1 MSCRTP
7 LFITRFRITQWPLPR
22 ETQFSYGSYRRQ
34 DYDGLPDMR
43 PLAWVLVVAG
53 FATAVAGF
61 WIAASHPLSNPWLLF
76 VVGLALAVLGIVLL
90 MRRR

>member
-1 MSCRTP
+1 
-7 LFITRFRITQWPLPR
+7 
-22 ETQFSYGSYRRQ
+22 
-34 DYDGLPDMR
+34 MR